1 MKMSKSK
8 LTGWILSGLIAAF
21 LIVGS
26 GVPKFMNLE
35 GMDEI
40 LTKLGWSKETIFK
53 IGFVEIAVAI
63 LFLIPKTAFIGAILL
78 AAYLGGA
85 TATHVRIGDPF
96 FMPIIIGILAW
107 VALGLRDPRV
117 FTLAFGKRAD
127 ASPR

>member
-8 LTGWILSGLIAAF
+8 LTGWILSGLTGAF
-21 LIVGS
+21 LILGS
-26 GVPKFMNLE
+26 GVPKFIEWDGKEAMMN
-35 GMDEI
+35 
-40 LTKLGWSKETIFK
+40 KLGWSTDTIFK
-53 IGFVEIAVAI
+53 IGFVEVAVAI

-107 VALGLRDPRV
+107 VALGLRDPRI
-117 FTLAFGKRAD
+117 FTLAFGKRAH
-127 ASPR
+127 ASS